1 MASILKEVE
10 VEVEEVAI
18 IINENKKL
26 RGDLAAAQAEV
37 KSLQEQAEKQKSE
50 DYVNKITDISTFEST
65 DKLDLEKKNILHYF
79 VASSH
84 YYKMRKVRTLF
95 DDQNITITYIENGDL
110 KSNYE
115 QLKKDKQE
123 KGELYEEIL
132 LFHGTDEENID
143 NIFIN
148 NFDINHHLLKR
159 KKVQVSR
166 PR

>member
-50 DYVNKITDISTFEST
+50 DYVNKITDISTFHST

-84 YYKMRKVRTLF
+84 YYKMRKERTSVFDPF
-95 DDQNITITYIENGDL
+95 DDQNLTITYIENEAL
-110 KSNYE
+110 KSKYE
-115 QLKKDKQE
+115 KSKKDKQE

-143 NIFIN
+143 EIFIK
-148 NFDINHHLLKR
+148 NFDINRHPLKR
-159 KKVQVSR
+159 KKVDR
-166 PR
+166 

>member
-1 MASILKEVE
+1 MASTLKEVGE
-10 VEVEEVAI
+10 EVEEVAI

-37 KSLQEQAEKQKSE
+37 KSLQEKAEKQKSE
-50 DYVNKITDISTFEST
+50 DYVNKITDISTFHST

-84 YYKMRKVRTLF
+84 YYKMRSGSGVSHQF
-95 DDQNITITYIENGDL
+95 DDKNLTITYIENEDL
-110 KSNYE
+110 KNNYE
-115 QLKKDKQE
+115 KLKKDKQE

-143 NIFIN
+143 DIFIK
-148 NFDINHHLLKR
+148 NFDINCHPLKR
-159 KKVQVSR
+159 NKVDR
-166 PR
+166 